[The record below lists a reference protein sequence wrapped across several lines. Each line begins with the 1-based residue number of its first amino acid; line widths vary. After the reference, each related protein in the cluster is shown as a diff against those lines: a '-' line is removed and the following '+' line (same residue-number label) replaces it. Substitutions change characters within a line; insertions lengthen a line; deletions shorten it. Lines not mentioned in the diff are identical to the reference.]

1 MGGERSIGHNKAL
14 PGHQTLKS
22 HPTIKREEN
31 SVVNS
36 DVKRVVKKDVKRDV
50 KIGVNTAKVR
60 DEAPKRNRIS
70 LQAGFTL
77 IEVMVVVI
85 ILGILA
91 AIVVPRVM
99 DRPDTAR
106 ITKAKQDI
114 RALESAL
121 NLYKL
126 DNFNYPTTDQG
137 LEALVTKPGGSP
149 EPKNWKKYIDR
160 LPKDPWG
167 EPYQYLAPG
176 VKGDVDIYTLGAD
189 HQPGGEEANAD
200 VGNWDL
206 Q

>member
-1 MGGERSIGHNKAL
+1 MYVESRS
-14 PGHQTLKS
+14 
-22 HPTIKREEN
+22 
-31 SVVNS
+31 
-36 DVKRVVKKDVKRDV
+36 KKQFSE
-50 KIGVNTAKVR
+50 I
-60 DEAPKRNRIS
+60 KRNRHIT
-70 LQAGFTL
+70 GFTL

-99 DRPDTAR
+99 DRPDDAR

-126 DNFNYPTTDQG
+126 DNFVYPSTDQG
-137 LEALVTKPGGSP
+137 LEALVTKPAGTP
-149 EPKNWKKYIDR
+149 EPKNWKKYMDR

-167 EPYQYLAPG
+167 EPYQYLETDGA
-176 VKGDVDIYTLGAD
+176 VQIISRGAD
-189 HQPGGEEANAD
+189 AQPGGEGANTD
-200 VGNWDL
+200 ITNTDL

>member
-1 MGGERSIGHNKAL
+1 VYVDHYKYKRY
-14 PGHQTLKS
+14 QTLR
-22 HPTIKREEN
+22 P
-31 SVVNS
+31 V
-36 DVKRVVKKDVKRDV
+36 
-50 KIGVNTAKVR
+50 
-60 DEAPKRNRIS
+60 PKN
-70 LQAGFTL
+70 AGFTL

-99 DRPDTAR
+99 DRPDDAR

-126 DNFNYPTTDQG
+126 DNFVYPTTDQG
-137 LEALVTKPGGSP
+137 LEALVAKPAGTP
-149 EPKNWKKYIDR
+149 EPKNWKRYMDR

-167 EPYQYLAPG
+167 VPYQYLSPG
-176 VKGDVDIYTLGAD
+176 NKSDIDIYSLGAD
-189 HQPGGEEANAD
+189 GQLGGEGANGD
-200 VGNWDL
+200 VGNWEL